1 MHCFFVTD
9 IHGKLA
15 RYKNLFSKIIE
26 EKPDAVFI
34 GGDILPNSF
43 SNEYDDFISDF
54 LVKELMSLKRFLK
67 DFFPDIF
74 IILGNDDPRI
84 YEEDLQEIEARDN
97 LWYYM
102 HMRSVKWKNFNIFG
116 YSMIPPTPFLFKDW
130 EKYDVSQYVDPGC
143 VHPTEGYRSVDAP
156 KSLKYSSIKE
166 DLFDLCGETKQH
178 NSIFLFHTPPYDTN
192 LDRAALDGKMVD
204 YVPLDVHV
212 GSIAVKRF
220 IEEQEPLLSLHGH
233 IHESTK
239 LTGIW
244 REKIDNTWAF
254 NGANDT
260 QELSIITFDP
270 ENLENA
276 NRLLL

>member
-9 IHGKLA
+9 IHGKVS
-15 RYKNLFSKIIE
+15 RYENLFSKIIE

-34 GGDILPNSF
+34 GGDILPSIFNS
-43 SNEYDDFISDF
+43 EYDDFISDY
-54 LVKELMSLKRFLK
+54 LAKEILSLKKYLK
-67 DFFPDIF
+67 DYFPDIF

-84 YEEDLQEIEARDN
+84 YEEDLKKIEARDK

-102 HMRSVKWKNFNIFG
+102 HMRKIQWKNYNVYG

-156 KSLKYSSIKE
+156 KNLKYSSIKD
-166 DLFDLCGETKQH
+166 DLSDLCGETKQQ

-192 LDRAALDGKMVD
+192 LDRAALDGKMIE

-220 IEEQEPLLSLHGH
+220 IEDHEPLLSLHGH

-244 REKIDNTWAF
+244 SEKINNTWAF

-260 QELSIITFDP
+260 QELCIITFDP

-276 NRLLL
+276 KRVLL